1 MMDNSSGRM
10 LALFVMAALFLS
22 GCQMSTTNK
31 EQQSA
36 DEQIEN
42 QNTGC
47 DSEALACMPGETDSE
62 PEAKDEASFN
72 EMSFND
78 AISFFED
85 KKTGL
90 LYFGFADCPWCQE
103 IVPILDQALK
113 ENGKSVH
120 SIQTRDSELNR
131 LYSDEQKAEIEK
143 YISDYM
149 SEDDQGVLTL
159 YVPLVLYVENG
170 EVVDGHQGTV
180 DEHDAH
186 ERKMTDQEKQE
197 VTEIID
203 RIVKKAR

>member
-78 AISFFED
+78 AISFSRIR
-85 KKTGL
+85 KQVCCIL
-90 LYFGFADCPWCQE
+90 ALP
-103 IVPILDQALK
+103 IV
-113 ENGKSVH
+113 H
-120 SIQTRDSELNR
+120 
-131 LYSDEQKAEIEK
+131 
-143 YISDYM
+143 
-149 SEDDQGVLTL
+149 GV
-159 YVPLVLYVENG
+159 
-170 EVVDGHQGTV
+170 
-180 DEHDAH
+180 
-186 ERKMTDQEKQE
+186 RKLFLF
-197 VTEIID
+197 
-203 RIVKKAR
+203 